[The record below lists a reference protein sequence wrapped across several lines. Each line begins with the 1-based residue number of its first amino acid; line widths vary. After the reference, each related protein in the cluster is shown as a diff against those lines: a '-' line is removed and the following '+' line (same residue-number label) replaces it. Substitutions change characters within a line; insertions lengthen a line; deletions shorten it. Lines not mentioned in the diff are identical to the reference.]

1 MKINKLEI
9 INFRNYDK
17 LNLSFSSG
25 INVFYGNN
33 AIGKTNILESIYLL
47 AITKS
52 HRTNE
57 DNNLMKNGEVV
68 TKVKGT
74 IESNNEEKTMEIILN
89 NKGKGVKIN
98 NIVIKKISDYI
109 SKFKV
114 IIFFPDDLELIK
126 ANPATRRK
134 FMNIEIGQIE
144 ENYFKSLNEYNL
156 LLKNRNEYIK
166 NRELENID
174 LDYLSI
180 INEKLVDF
188 GLILINYRKE
198 FIEKLSKNTNTIYK
212 KIFGKGEVK
221 LVYKTNIDLN
231 NNNLKE
237 EYLEKLK
244 NNLKRDLYLK
254 TTYIG
259 PHRDD
264 IMFIL
269 NGYDSKNQASQGQQ
283 RTIIIS
289 TKLAEIELIK
299 EKTNQYPVL
308 LLDDI
313 FSELD
318 IIKNNN
324 LYKYINKNIQT
335 FITTTDLIKID
346 KKLLENAKI
355 FDVENLKK

>member
-17 LNLSFSSG
+17 LTLSFSSG

-33 AIGKTNILESIYLL
+33 AIGKTNILESIYFL

-57 DNNLMKNGEVV
+57 DNNLIKNGEAV

-126 ANPATRRK
+126 GNPATRRK

-166 NRELENID
+166 NRELESID

-198 FIEKLSKNTNTIYK
+198 FIEKLSKKTNTIYK
-212 KIFGKGEVK
+212 KIFGKGEIN
-221 LVYKTNIDLN
+221 LLYKTNIDLN

-237 EYLEKLK
+237 EYLEKLR

-264 IMFIL
+264 IVFVL

-335 FITTTDLIKID
+335 FITTTDLLKID

-355 FDVENLKK
+355 FDVQNLKK